1 MSGTT
6 RSLSNLPDYYS
17 NLNAKQKSNWR
28 RNTRKIERN
37 EELRAQHPPYHPSC
51 NIIVIHLHHQTKVDT
66 VEQLIKKA
74 EETDLYAVDTE
85 SETRDG
91 RNHGALIQIQ
101 MVHSINYS
109 TIILIEVTY
118 LPDPTSLLYQQME
131 KLWSTIFGN
140 NHEIISWGPYEK
152 EMENFKHLDLIQSGK
167 KFRKSNLQL
176 QFQRWYDGEAHPEM
190 ESRDNET
197 VFELEIEYSDDDIFN
212 NDIFDY
218 DIKNGRNNSSKKKS
232 DNEWSLQ
239 NAVKTILGKFLDKT
253 ETENKW
259 QCGIDLE
266 LNTWKQQSFNQKQYD
281 QQKEQQRR
289 LKMQQYAIHDCTAL
303 PELYFHMYPN
313 KLNIY
318 QEPRTASTSTPTLTT
333 VTPIKIIN
341 NYIDQL
347 SDVSED
353 DLAGTLVPKFNQ
365 KPPQGT
371 TTKTSPKQKTTTTT
385 SPEQRTTTTTA
396 VLSKQERQR
405 RKNDKLKWKQRNR
418 PDYQLKIRRP
428 IYYKYDYHKIRSQLL
443 DDDIHTS
450 HQLTI
455 NRKKQEVLIGF
466 KSIHEQQKAKL
477 IMRINYFSREQF
489 KKRWGEK

>member
-1 MSGTT
+1 
-6 RSLSNLPDYYS
+6 
-17 NLNAKQKSNWR
+17 
-28 RNTRKIERN
+28 
-37 EELRAQHPPYHPSC
+37 
-51 NIIVIHLHHQTKVDT
+51 
-66 VEQLIKKA
+66 
-74 EETDLYAVDTE
+74 
-85 SETRDG
+85 
-91 RNHGALIQIQ
+91 
-101 MVHSINYS
+101 
-109 TIILIEVTY
+109 
-118 LPDPTSLLYQQME
+118 
-131 KLWSTIFGN
+131 
-140 NHEIISWGPYEK
+140 
-152 EMENFKHLDLIQSGK
+152 
-167 KFRKSNLQL
+167 
-176 QFQRWYDGEAHPEM
+176 M

-197 VFELEIEYSDDDIFN
+197 VFELEIEYSDDDDIFN

-455 NRKKQEVLIGF
+455 N
-466 KSIHEQQKAKL
+466 
-477 IMRINYFSREQF
+477 
-489 KKRWGEK
+489 